1 MKLAFVG
8 AIVALAAGKAFG
20 GLGPENVALVLNGDS
35 PDSVSVANEYKRLR
49 EIPEGNVIVLHH
61 LSATEFIN
69 VEQFRQ
75 EILLPVLK
83 TIQSRGL
90 SAQID
95 CITYSVD
102 IPYSINIASD
112 VKGKPMPQVLTQ
124 TASVNGLTYLMDWS
138 AKGDIAY
145 LGLTTNR
152 YARHFLPLPKGSDLT
167 TDEQSAY
174 AVAMSQYDQHNYR
187 PAMEGLSKLLQVP
200 RTDPNIAYNLAC
212 CQALSRMPDDAIRS
226 LRMAVAAGWRNF
238 GQTSSDPDLASLKS
252 DDRFQQVLRVLR
264 GSRIDVQP
272 GVGFS
277 HQVGWDRSGEVDPS
291 GFHYMLSTVLGVT
304 AGRGNTVDEIIQSL
318 RRSKAADF
326 THPAGTIYFERN
338 GDVRSTT
345 REWGFQPAADALNA
359 MGVKAVV
366 EDGLLPQHR
375 TDVAGATIGISDFDW
390 PKSGS
395 TMLPGAIAEHLTS
408 FGGMINKGAG
418 QTPCTEFIRNGASG
432 SSGTVTEP
440 FALQEKFPTPFI
452 HVQYAKGFTLAES
465 FYLSLA
471 GPYQL
476 LIIGDPLCRPWAK
489 RVEVKLK
496 GIAEGQ
502 SFSSHLTISPTV
514 FPAVSIREFTLY
526 LDGKRYA
533 VAKPG
538 SPLVLN
544 LHQFAAGRHSISIV
558 AQTSDATTANYRKTV
573 KVSFIKQSN

>member
-1 MKLAFVG
+1 
-8 AIVALAAGKAFG
+8 
-20 GLGPENVALVLNGDS
+20 
-35 PDSVSVANEYKRLR
+35 
-49 EIPEGNVIVLHH
+49 
-61 LSATEFIN
+61 
-69 VEQFRQ
+69 
-75 EILLPVLK
+75 
-83 TIQSRGL
+83 
-90 SAQID
+90 
-95 CITYSVD
+95 
-102 IPYSINIASD
+102 
-112 VKGKPMPQVLTQ
+112 
-124 TASVNGLTYLMDWS
+124 
-138 AKGDIAY
+138 
-145 LGLTTNR
+145 
-152 YARHFLPLPKGSDLT
+152 
-167 TDEQSAY
+167 
-174 AVAMSQYDQHNYR
+174 MSQYDQHNYR

-502 SFSSHLTISPTV
+502 TVSGRLTISPSVLPTV
-514 FPAVSIREFTLY
+514 QVRQFIVYF
-526 LDGKRYA
+526 DGKRTT
-533 VAKPG
+533 VSQRGPSLILDTTKLP
-538 SPLVLN
+538 
-544 LHQFAAGRHSISIV
+544 HGRHEVAIV
-558 AQTSDATTANYRKTV
+558 AETADPSVAQYRSA
-573 KVSFIKQSN
+573 VSLNFK